1 MLHHRILLG
10 RKFLRKVITVKLV
23 GSSAFHPVAND
34 QVGHHYDRAF
44 KFINLQT
51 GIGQTAGPAAFAPGK
66 DTPKER
72 VGNDNLPGTGPYPA
86 AWFTDDSL
94 KAHTIYAP
102 KSPPKDIKLPVL
114 IWGNGGCGSSGL
126 GFQNILREI
135 ASHGFIAIANGA
147 PTGGFG
153 QSKMT
158 AMTESLD
165 WVMAGAANGKF
176 GNVDSSKIAAGGQR

>member
-1 MLHHRILLG
+1 M
-10 RKFLRKVITVKLV
+10 VKSV
-23 GSSAFHPVAND
+23 GSSALQPVLNDLVSHPYH
-34 QVGHHYDRAF
+34 G
-44 KFINLQT
+44 FINTANLQT
-51 GIGQTAGPAAFAPGK
+51 VPGQTAGAAAFAPGK

-114 IWGNGGCGSSGL
+114 IWGNGGCGTSGL

-147 PTGGFG
+147 PTGAFG

-165 WVMAGAANGKF
+165 WVMAGGANGKF
-176 GNVDSSKIAAGGQR
+176 GTVDTSKIAAGGQR